1 MRKLSP
7 ASVALLR
14 RVGPFFAALLRLRP
28 RSVAPSRFPLTQ
40 ERAGVAAPVKARAST
55 SPSPLNGGICLAER
69 GSVTRSRFN
78 AQTRSEK
85 GRRIWNSHVAA
96 GHRPALR

>member
-28 RSVAPSRFPLTQ
+28 RSPAPSRFPLNQ
-40 ERAGVAAPVKARAST
+40 ERGGVAEPVKARSST
-55 SPSPLNGGICLAER
+55 SPSPLTAETPAVTPSPSPLNGER
-69 GSVTRSRFN
+69 AGVRGENILTAPLNPFARSSR
-78 AQTRSEK
+78 
-85 GRRIWNSHVAA
+85 
-96 GHRPALR
+96 